1 MNRVSPPSARL
12 RSSRRLGIACCV
24 AAIAI
29 AAQVSAEPEAPAW
42 CAAELETLS
51 DGLCYFEA
59 PDPSQSAVPAGA
71 TQVHAPPDTLVIF
84 LHPLTKAESDW
95 QWEQQ
100 RTLWTAAKKHRFSLL
115 APRGRRGLGPGRSP
129 DVLAWP
135 TSPKTQE
142 LVEDEL
148 LAEWQSARTQ
158 LEKRRGRA
166 FAQVWVFG
174 FSNGAY
180 YATSLAVRE
189 RFPAQ
194 GYGVFAGGSGGK
206 YTQLLGAKATQ
217 RAPIFVGYGTR
228 DPARADMK
236 SLVST
241 LKTIGWRFQVHT
253 QAVGHWVTYEQLR
266 RAVHFL
272 AHDTGASD

>member
-1 MNRVSPPSARL
+1 MSRMRRTSRL
-12 RSSRRLGIACCV
+12 VTACCF
-24 AAIAI
+24 AALASSASL
-29 AAQVSAEPEAPAW
+29 AAQPETPAW
-42 CAAELETLS
+42 CATELETLS
-51 DGLCYFEA
+51 DGVCYFEA
-59 PDPSQSAVPAGA
+59 PDPSQTAVPAGTTPVRA
-71 TQVHAPPDTLVIF
+71 APDTLVIF

-100 RTLWTAAKKHRFSLL
+100 RTMWTAAKKHGFSVL
-115 APRGRRGLGPGRSP
+115 APRGRRAIGPGRSP

-135 TSPKTQE
+135 TSPKAQE
-142 LVEDEL
+142 LVEDDL
-148 LAEWQSARTQ
+148 LEEWKRART
-158 LEKRRGRA
+158 LVERRRGRP
-166 FAQVWVFG
+166 FAHVWVFG

-180 YATSLAVRE
+180 YATSLAVRD
-189 RFPAQ
+189 RFPAE

-206 YTQLLGAKATQ
+206 YTQILGAKATH

-228 DPARADMK
+228 DPAQKDMK

-253 QAVGHWVTYEQLR
+253 QAVGHIVTYEQLR

-272 AHDTGASD
+272 ARDASASP